1 MTIIINKKQC
11 NMKHYLS
18 DQNYVSPSCSE
29 IELQLDMR
37 ICEASSFTT
46 DIEDLG
52 EEIIIE

>member
-1 MTIIINKKQC
+1 
-11 NMKHYLS
+11 MKHYLS
-18 DQNYVSPSCSE
+18 DKNYVSPSCSE